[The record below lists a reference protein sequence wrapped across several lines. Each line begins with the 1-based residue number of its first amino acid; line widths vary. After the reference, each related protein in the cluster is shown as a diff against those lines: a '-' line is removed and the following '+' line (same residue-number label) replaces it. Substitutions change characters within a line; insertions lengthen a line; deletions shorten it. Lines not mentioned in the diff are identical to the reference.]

1 MHTYPYTYMWVLLFH
16 RACVEVREHTV
27 LAAGLRD
34 ETRVGRSFPALSQG
48 FCCSKTLIESSL
60 GRKEY
65 LAYLFHSHFFIEERQ
80 GGNSSRAVEE
90 CCLWAPS
97 PWRAQ
102 FAALCTPLPRHGTAH
117 SGWAR
122 SIRECP
128 RGLLAGQAVQA
139 LLT

>member
-1 MHTYPYTYMWVLLFH
+1 M
-16 RACVEVREHTV
+16 EVREHTV

-48 FCCSKTLIESSL
+48 FCCSKTLTESSL

-65 LAYLFHSHFFIEERQ
+65 LADLFHSHFIIEERQ

-117 SGWAR
+117 SGWAFPNHSKNAPEACLQAR
-122 SIRECP
+122 LWRHSSPEVPLSRDV
-128 RGLLAGQAVQA
+128 RLGQVDK
-139 LLT
+139 